1 MTPFMKNICRCYETQ
16 EIDEEEKKRICDDI
30 IDTASS
36 YVNPELKTKIDNVI
50 FHTGSN
56 TLKVQHQDLEKINL
70 K

>member
-1 MTPFMKNICRCYETQ
+1 MTPFMKNVCRCYETKDI
-16 EIDEEEKKRICDDI
+16 EEEEKERICDDI

-50 FHTGSN
+50 FQVGSN